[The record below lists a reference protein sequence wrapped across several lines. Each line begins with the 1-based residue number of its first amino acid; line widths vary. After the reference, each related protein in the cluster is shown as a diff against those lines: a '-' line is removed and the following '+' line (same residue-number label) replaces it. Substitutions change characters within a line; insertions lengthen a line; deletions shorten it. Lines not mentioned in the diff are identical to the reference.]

1 MDYKVDELAKQISSI
16 KRAVLK
22 LKQSTQGI
30 PAVDCN
36 INRILSSIKMLEI
49 NISDIAE
56 L

>member
-16 KRAVLK
+16 KKAASK
-22 LKQSTQGI
+22 LKQSSQGI

-36 INRILSSIKMLEI
+36 VDRILSSIKMLEI
-49 NISDIAE
+49 NISDISE

>member
-16 KRAVLK
+16 KKAVLK
-22 LKQSTQGI
+22 LKQSSQGI

-36 INRILSSIKMLEI
+36 VDRILSSIKMLEI
-49 NISDIAE
+49 NISDISD